1 VRAVQARPAH
11 LPATL
16 PVRVGG
22 AAVLLATAAIHLHLW
37 SQGYRDI
44 PWIGPLFLLDAIG
57 AAALAVAV
65 LVVPARWLPLACAA
79 GALLELG
86 TLGGLLL
93 STTVGFLGFVESW
106 AAPWAVT
113 SAVVEAVGVLLLGGA
128 ALAGVA
134 ASRQR
139 RAGRPKVSA

>member
-1 VRAVQARPAH
+1 VRAVQARPVRPP
-11 LPATL
+11 LSL
-16 PVRVGG
+16 PVRLGG
-22 AAVLLATAAIHLHLW
+22 AALLLATAAIHLLLW

-44 PWIGPLFLLDAIG
+44 PWIGLLFLGDVVGGVVL
-57 AAALAVAV
+57 ALAVLAA
-65 LVVPARWLPLACAA
+65 PARLLPLACAA

-106 AAPWAVT
+106 SAPWAVT

-128 ALAGVA
+128 AVAGA
-134 ASRQR
+134 PGSRHG
-139 RAGRPKVSA
+139 RARARW

>member
-1 VRAVQARPAH
+1 MRAVQARPVH
-11 LPATL
+11 VPATL

-22 AAVLLATAAIHLHLW
+22 AAVLLATAGIHLYLW

-44 PWIGPLFLLDAIG
+44 LWIGPLFLLDAIG
-57 AAALAVAV
+57 GAVLALAVLAA
-65 LVVPARWLPLACAA
+65 PSRWLFLVCAA

-93 STTVGFLGFVESW
+93 STTVGFLGFVETW
-106 AAPWAVT
+106 QAPWAVT
-113 SAVVEAVGVLLLGGA
+113 SAVVEAAGVLLLGGA

-134 ASRQR
+134 ASRHR
-139 RAGRPKVSA
+139 RAGSRG